1 MNAIIVGG
9 GKVGMRRAV
18 LLQAA
23 QHQVTVVEVRAEHVA
38 EVVRSVPGVQVVAGS
53 GADPELLERAGIRR
67 AQVLAAVTGSDEIN
81 LVATTLARFEFGLSR
96 TIARV
101 NNPANAWL
109 YNEVMGV
116 DVALNQAELMAH
128 LILEEMSLGDMMTLL
143 KLRRGAYSLVE
154 EKVDPQAEAV
164 GRRVAD
170 LALPEECVLT
180 ALFRGGRL
188 LLPKG
193 ETVLQPADEVV
204 AIVASAQVDRLAAI
218 LSASGPQRAARAGGE
233 D

>member
-9 GKVGMRRAV
+9 GKVGMRLAA

-23 QHQVTVVEVRAEHVA
+23 QHQVTVIEVHAEHIA
-38 EVVRSVPGVQVVAGS
+38 EIERLVPGVLVVAGS
-53 GADPELLERAGIRR
+53 GADPDLLERAGIRQ

-81 LVATTLARFEFGLSR
+81 LVATTLARFEFGTPR

-109 YNEVMGV
+109 YNGEMGV
-116 DVALNQAELMAH
+116 DVALNQADLMAH

-154 EKVDPQAEAV
+154 EKVDPRSSAA
-164 GRRVAD
+164 GKRVSE
-170 LALPEECVLT
+170 LQLPEECVLT
-180 ALFRGGRL
+180 AVLRGGRL

-193 ETVLQPADEVV
+193 DTVLQPADEVIAV
-204 AIVASAQVDRLAAI
+204 VASDQADQLAGI
-218 LSASGPQRAARAGGE
+218 LSASRQR
-233 D
+233 